1 MKIIGLTGGT
11 GSGKS
16 TAAKIMKEYGAAIID
31 CDEIA
36 HKNMEPGECAYF
48 DIIDKFGDTVLND
61 DDTINRRALGK
72 IVFNSLEKL
81 ELLNS
86 ITHPYII
93 ESVQN
98 KIYENEDK
106 KCVVIDAPLLFET
119 GLNELCDKVWAI
131 YAYALEKRLD
141 RIMERDN
148 LSVTEASKR
157 IDSQTGFDEIVNKAD
172 VVIENNGTLEELRE
186 IIIETMNE
194 EGLL

>member
-16 TAAKIMKEYGAAIID
+16 TVAKIMEENGAVIID

-36 HKNMEPGECAYF
+36 HKNMEIGGCAYS
-48 DIIDKFGDTVLND
+48 DIVKNFGKEILND
-61 DDTINRRALGK
+61 KGTINRKALGK
-72 IVFNSLEKL
+72 IVFNSPEKL

-86 ITHPYII
+86 ITHPHII
-93 ESVQN
+93 ERVKDEIYQN
-98 KIYENEDK
+98 DDE

-119 GLNELCDKVWAI
+119 ELNELCDKVWAV
-131 YAYALEKRLD
+131 YAYALEKRLE

-148 LSVTEASKR
+148 LSTAEAAKR
-157 IDSQTGFDEIVNKAD
+157 IENQTGFDIIAKKAD
-172 VVIENNGTLEELRE
+172 IVIENNGTLEELRE
-186 IIIETMNE
+186 SVIEIMNE